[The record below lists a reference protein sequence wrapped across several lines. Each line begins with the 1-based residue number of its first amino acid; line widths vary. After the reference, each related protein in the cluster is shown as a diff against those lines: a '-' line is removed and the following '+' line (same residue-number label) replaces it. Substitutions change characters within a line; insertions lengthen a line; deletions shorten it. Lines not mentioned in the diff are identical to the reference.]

1 MKIWFAG
8 NSARKEREYLWQKA
22 GAKNR
27 LVSFFYLEDKKKT
40 IRIITEIN
48 GENNGPKRIFLEGEN
63 NKK

>member
-8 NSARKEREYLWQKA
+8 NPGRKERESLWQKA

-27 LVSFFYLEDKKKT
+27 LISFFYFKDIEKMIKIML
-40 IRIITEIN
+40 EIN